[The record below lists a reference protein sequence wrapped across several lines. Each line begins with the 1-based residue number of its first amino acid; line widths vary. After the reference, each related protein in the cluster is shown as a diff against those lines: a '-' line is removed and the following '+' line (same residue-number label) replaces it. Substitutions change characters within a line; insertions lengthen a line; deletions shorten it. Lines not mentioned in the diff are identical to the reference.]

1 MPYALGA
8 VKDHVRA
15 AAESIGPKF
24 GITEILGVGLRDNVS
39 DHPLGLAL
47 DFMTKDKAKGDALA
61 AYVKSNAAAYG
72 VKYVIWWGQIWSV
85 ARNAEGW
92 RPYTSPTGLTTTTA
106 MHKDHVHVSFYATPG
121 TGIPTQNNAGTGS
134 ATGSG
139 ISCLIL
145 LIAAASSVSGFAYA
159 IHHLIGG

>member
-24 GITEILGVGLRDNVS
+24 GITNILGVGLRPNES

-61 AYVKSNAAAYG
+61 AYVKANAAAYG

-92 RPYTSPTGLTTTTA
+92 RVYEPPTGLKTDTA
-106 MHKDHVHVSFYATPG
+106 MHKDHVHVSFNATPG
-121 TGIPTQNNAGTGS
+121 TGVPTQNATGN
-134 ATGSG
+134 TGSG
-139 ISCLIL
+139 ISCGIL
-145 LIAAASSVSGFAYA
+145 LIAAASSASGFAYA
-159 IHHLIGG
+159 IHQLIGG

>member
-24 GITEILGVGLRDNVS
+24 GITNILGVGLRPNES

-61 AYVKSNAAAYG
+61 AYVKANAAAYG

-92 RPYTSPTGLTTTTA
+92 RVYVPPTGLTTDTA
-106 MHKDHVHVSFYATPG
+106 MHKDHVHVSFNATPG
-121 TGIPTQNNAGTGS
+121 TGVPTQNVTGN
-134 ATGSG
+134 TGSG
-139 ISCLIL
+139 ISCGIL
-145 LIAAASSVSGFAYA
+145 LIAAATSASSIAYA

>member
-24 GITEILGVGLRDNVS
+24 GITNILGVGLRPNES

-61 AYVKSNAAAYG
+61 AYVKTNAQAYG

-92 RPYTSPTGLTTTTA
+92 REYKPPTGLTSDTA
-106 MHKDHVHVSFYATPG
+106 MHKDHVHVSFNATPG
-121 TGIPTQNNAGTGS
+121 TGVPTQNVTGN
-134 ATGSG
+134 TGSG
-139 ISCLIL
+139 IGCIIL
-145 LIAAASSVSGFAYA
+145 LIAAASSGSGFAYA
-159 IHHLIGG
+159 IHRLIGG